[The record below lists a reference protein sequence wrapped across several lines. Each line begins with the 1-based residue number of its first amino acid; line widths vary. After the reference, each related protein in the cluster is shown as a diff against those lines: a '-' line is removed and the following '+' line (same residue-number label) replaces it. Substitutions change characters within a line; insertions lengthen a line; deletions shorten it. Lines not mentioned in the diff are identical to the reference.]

1 MEIILVGLE
10 PLEDQPVLSGNRN
23 RCLRS
28 QSYRANC
35 DAQCGDHVQGYTAA
49 SLERSRTVRNEYRTK
64 GMLYVTECMA
74 KGALRLIEEP
84 ELLTEAWRVH
94 QE

>member
-1 MEIILVGLE
+1 MSIG
-10 PLEDQPVLSGNRN
+10 Q
-23 RCLRS
+23 
-28 QSYRANC
+28 
-35 DAQCGDHVQGYTAA
+35 
-49 SLERSRTVRNEYRTK
+49 K

-74 KGALRLIEEP
+74 KGALRLIEES